1 MTAFELYALF
11 GAPMLLFLLALGMVW
26 LTRFQDRRD
35 EPRHGA
41 AE

>member
-11 GAPMLLFLLALGMVW
+11 GAPLLLFLVALGMVW

-35 EPRHGA
+35 EPHHGA

>member
-11 GAPMLLFLLALGMVW
+11 GAPLLLVVVAVAVVW
-26 LTRFQDRRD
+26 LTRLEDRH
-35 EPRHGA
+35 EKRHHAA